1 MAKRSKG
8 SKNFGWFKARKDYEC
23 DLTSRKI
30 KVGDDYYRINLPY
43 SGILHFHKSCKKAD
57 IDAYVADL
65 IDDAAFDLD
74 FMDCPVHTASDDSEV
89 AHMAMLW

>member
-8 SKNFGWFKARKDYEC
+8 SKNFGWFKARKEYKC
-23 DLTSRKI
+23 DLTGRKI

-65 IDDAAFDLD
+65 IGDAAFDLD
-74 FMDCPVHTASDDSEV
+74 FMDYSMHAASDDSEA
-89 AHMAMLW
+89 AHIESLW